1 MPILDHFG
9 LIAPLY
15 ERMMSA
21 RDGAQLAA
29 RFGFTSVPSRPA
41 GLLLDAGGGTGRVS
55 QGLLAYFERSV
66 VIDESASMLAQ
77 ARHKPGI
84 WPARSFSEQL
94 PFAENTFDYV
104 LMVDALHHVANQAA
118 TAQELWRVCRPGGRI
133 VIEEPDYRS
142 FSVKLLALGEKLL
155 LMRSHFL
162 TPPQIQ
168 QLFSASSR
176 IERDNFNA
184 WVIVDKPVSA

>member
-1 MPILDHFG
+1 
-9 LIAPLY
+9 
-15 ERMMSA
+15 
-21 RDGAQLAA
+21 
-29 RFGFTSVPSRPA
+29 
-41 GLLLDAGGGTGRVS
+41 
-55 QGLLAYFERSV
+55 V
-66 VIDESASMLAQ
+66 V
-77 ARHKPGI
+77 
-84 WPARSFSEQL
+84 
-94 PFAENTFDYV
+94 
-104 LMVDALHHVANQAA
+104 
-118 TAQELWRVCRPGGRI
+118 
-133 VIEEPDYRS
+133 EEPDYRS